1 MEKCKNKK
9 VQDKGLSPFV
19 RSTCT
24 IDRLSPIDRLYDR
37 PSIPA
42 RFPDLMSNSDPLTGN
57 QKQNYVD
64 GRAIVNTK
72 LVEVITHLVADI
84 VNNRKIS
91 QRGIEKK

>member
-1 MEKCKNKK
+1 
-9 VQDKGLSPFV
+9 
-19 RSTCT
+19 
-24 IDRLSPIDRLYDR
+24 
-37 PSIPA
+37 
-42 RFPDLMSNSDPLTGN
+42 MSNSDPLTGN

-84 VNNRKIS
+84 VKNRKIS